1 MHIAWLD
8 TVVWPDTVGG
18 VTARVEALSRYMARL
33 GHHVEL
39 WISSLPA
46 GTMRELSERRTVIG
60 VGGKPVP
67 GAMWRLGPAWNIW
80 QAVRHLPLEKQ
91 VDVIFSPS
99 PLLVTACIIRRCK
112 VPTLYTPG
120 GTMTG
125 SLRGDFAHKSGW
137 LLPRLGLVPSRQ
149 FLMAEKFCLR
159 HANGIIAVSEV
170 LKQQVLRTLDGIN
183 NRVRV
188 IHNGYDPE
196 RFAVCEG
203 AETEDSEPAGRP
215 FTAIFVG
222 RLHRIKNIGHL
233 LKAWACVRHPHK
245 RLLIVGDGTERAA
258 LEAMANELDL
268 GDTVML
274 LGQRLDV
281 PDLLRVC
288 DVFVLPSLFDSCPAV
303 VIQAMGA
310 SLPCITLKNVAGVSE
325 VGASGE
331 INLDGITGFCVDPLD
346 PADMANRLGYLAAD
360 PAKRREMG
368 EAARKRVL
376 ERFTWERA
384 AVEYLKF
391 AEELLAANPLT
402 STR

>member
-1 MHIAWLD
+1 MRIIWLD
-8 TVVWPDTVGG
+8 TSVWPDSVGG
-18 VTARVEALSRYMARL
+18 VEARVEALSRHMARL
-33 GHHVEL
+33 GHPVEL
-39 WISSLPA
+39 WISSLSA
-46 GTMRELSERRTVIG
+46 GTMREMSEGRAVIG
-60 VGGKPVP
+60 VGGRPVP
-67 GAMWRLGPAWNIW
+67 GALWRFGPTWKIW
-80 QAVRHLPLEKQ
+80 QAARHLPLDRR

-99 PLLVTACIIRRCK
+99 PLLVTACIMRRSK
-112 VPTLYTPG
+112 VPMLYTPG
-120 GTMTG
+120 ATMTG
-125 SLRGDFAHKSGW
+125 SLRGDFADMGGW
-137 LLPRLGLVPSRQ
+137 LKRLRLVPSRQ

-183 NRVRV
+183 DRVRV

-203 AETEDSEPAGRP
+203 AETEDSEPTGRP
-215 FTAIFVG
+215 FTAVFVG

-258 LEAMANELDL
+258 LEAMANELHL
-268 GDTVML
+268 GDTATF

-281 PDLLRVC
+281 PDLLRRA

-346 PADMANRLGYLAAD
+346 PADMANRLSYLAAD

-391 AEELLAANPLT
+391 AEELLPANPLP